1 MSQEIATGTFYILT
15 IVTVVLQ
22 LVMWYKRNK
31 FLRTIK
37 DSKNNSK
44 IEELE
49 TMLRVVIPIRLT
61 SGKGGQFENLRKSA
75 VTASN
80 YWILS
85 LLLTLIVPIIL
96 FNLTK

>member
-15 IVTVVLQ
+15 IVTVILQ

-37 DSKNNSK
+37 EQKTNSK
-44 IEELE
+44 IEEIE
-49 TMLRVVIPIRLT
+49 TMLRVVIPIRL
-61 SGKGGQFENLRKSA
+61 SGVKGGQFENLRKSA

-80 YWILS
+80 YWIAS

-96 FNLTK
+96 FNLIK